1 MSADNL
7 HKTRRIKGV
16 YGLWRIVYLSV
27 WGISIAGLIV
37 SVCFIYQSIYL
48 TALNAT
54 YIRESAPDTDWFS
67 LDWKGY
73 GEIKQTLNAKKELG
87 QAPLRYK
94 NIFVYNAA
102 VINSYATD
110 TPYASSTS
118 ENY

>member
-7 HKTRRIKGV
+7 NKKKRIKGA
-16 YGLWRIVYLSV
+16 YGLWRIIYLSV
-27 WGISIAGLIV
+27 WGISAAGIILAIA
-37 SVCFIYQSIYL
+37 FIYQNIFL

-54 YIRESAPDTDWFS
+54 VIREFVPNTDWFS

-73 GEIKQTLNAKKELG
+73 EKIKITLNAKKELR

-94 NIFVYNAA
+94 NIFVYNAP
-102 VINSYATD
+102 INAAATT

-118 ENY
+118 GYN